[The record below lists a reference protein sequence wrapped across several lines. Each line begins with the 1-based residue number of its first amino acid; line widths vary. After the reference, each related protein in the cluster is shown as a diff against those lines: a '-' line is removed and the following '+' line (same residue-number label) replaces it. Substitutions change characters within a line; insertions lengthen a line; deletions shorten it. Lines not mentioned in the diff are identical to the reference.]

1 MSCQMTGSGELHC
14 AIISRS
20 FPADQSPPSCNHD
33 KSHASGRTLR
43 RQEPRSQNS
52 QEDLITF
59 ETMTSG
65 AGQTPNSKTH
75 PCMLALRAI
84 EVVKMG
90 ENDNNMGIRITTT
103 EDFPVSALIHHIVI
117 LCRSLRLHSNARRS
131 WRLVST
137 TMTMD
142 FCQMTTLYPLL
153 NIV

>member
-1 MSCQMTGSGELHC
+1 MPC

-20 FPADQSPPSCNHD
+20 FPADHPHLATMTKAMPQDGLSDD
-33 KSHASGRTLR
+33 KD
-43 RQEPRSQNS
+43 QEGYDR
-52 QEDLITF
+52 QEDLINFGSTCS
-59 ETMTSG
+59 E

-90 ENDNNMGIRITTT
+90 EKDNDMGIRITTT
-103 EDFPVSALIHHIVI
+103 EDFPVSSLIHQILT
-117 LCRSLRLHSNARRS
+117 LCRCLRLHSNAPRS

-137 TMTMD
+137 TMIMD
-142 FCQMTTLYPLL
+142 FGQMTTLYPLL